1 MNTFRAVCCGI
12 GHADIVA
19 ARVEDITVDAR
30 TVEIRAHVDRVDDE
44 DGLRVHVVAVLRRPD
59 GGVVVGVL
67 ARDTVVRELVVG
79 QLDILAGV
87 TVEVGTTVEVRD
99 IVRLEVVGRAVVV
112 ERAAQRRLVEER
124 SQEWARLIFV
134 VVHVSLA
141 VRAART
147 ALRMTVLLLVEP
159 LFGVRTIW
167 RVAVS

>member
-1 MNTFRAVCCGI
+1 M
-12 GHADIVA
+12 
-19 ARVEDITVDAR
+19 
-30 TVEIRAHVDRVDDE
+30 
-44 DGLRVHVVAVLRRPD
+44 LRRPD

-134 VVHVSLA
+134 DSPRLIG
-141 VRAART
+141 RTGRQDSIEDDGIAAR
-147 ALRMTVLLLVEP
+147 
-159 LFGVRTIW
+159 
-167 RVAVS
+167 